1 MEMKHF
7 NCIIVYDQTKEK
19 ILFCK
24 REKNPYKGLY
34 NFVGGKVEQNES
46 SESAAYRELYE
57 ETGIGKNDIRLFRL
71 MDMTY
76 YQQKYVL
83 EIYVGMLHKDVK
95 LVEEANPLE
104 WISIHEDFADS
115 GKYAGDKNIAHIVEV
130 ALMYDWEKGEEAI
143 PQLKRDSL
151 CIGVDGCRGGWIA
164 AVIEQEEVR
173 IEKYPNMDKLI
184 TQYPA
189 FDNMLVD
196 MVIGLPGNQEQYDN
210 RPDSTARRLI
220 APRTSTIFAVP
231 SRQAVYEDAEED
243 QVRVNKQM
251 LDKGLAKQTMAIIPK
266 MREMDIFLTEHSKY
280 KKVIKESHPEV
291 CFARLNG
298 AVVMSKK
305 AEPDGLMERVQILSQ
320 YLSDL
325 SSSFVIRKAKELHC
339 NADDIV
345 DAICLAVTANLD
357 LQGKAEAIPEN
368 VMVDDHGLR
377 MQMVIPRGR

>member
-1 MEMKHF
+1 M
-7 NCIIVYDQTKEK
+7 
-19 ILFCK
+19 
-24 REKNPYKGLY
+24 
-34 NFVGGKVEQNES
+34 
-46 SESAAYRELYE
+46 
-57 ETGIGKNDIRLFRL
+57 
-71 MDMTY
+71 
-76 YQQKYVL
+76 
-83 EIYVGMLHKDVK
+83 YVGMLHKDVN

-130 ALMYDWEKGEEAI
+130 ALMYDLEKGEEAI
-143 PQLKRDSL
+143 WQLKRDSL

-173 IEKYPNMDKLI
+173 IEKYPDMDKLI
-184 TQYPA
+184 TQYPT
-189 FDNMLVD
+189 FDNLLVD
-196 MVIGLPGNQEQYDN
+196 MVIGLPSNQEQYDN

-231 SRQAVYEDAEED
+231 SRQAVYENAEED
-243 QVRVNKQM
+243 QVRVNRQV
-251 LDKGLAKQTMAIIPK
+251 LNKGLAKQTMAIIPK

-280 KKVIKESHPEV
+280 KNVIKESHPEV

-298 AVVMSKK
+298 AVVMTKK

-320 YLSDL
+320 YLPEL
-325 SSSFVIRKAKELHC
+325 SSGFVIRKAKELHC

-368 VMVDDHGLR
+368 VMVDDNGLR
-377 MQMVIPRGR
+377 MQMVIPRGSIC